1 MWTRG
6 LFVAAVIAGIA
17 AGVMPAM
24 AADARKDTDTPK
36 HCGVP
41 PDLLRSP
48 YTVPRVAA
56 KLERGEAV
64 KIVAIG
70 SSSTAGTGASSRKAT
85 YPAQLELDLE
95 AMYPGSQVTV
105 VNRGVPGDTSATM
118 MARFKR
124 DAIDPKPDLIIW
136 QTGTNSALGGGD
148 VERFTADVLHGIRMA
163 HKKNIEVMLMGPQ
176 FAPRFESVANRM
188 SFIDHL
194 RTIAALERVPMF
206 PRYEVMKHWIQSGQ
220 FTTKTM
226 INPDGL
232 HLTDSS
238 YGCLGWLVARMI
250 ANPDFATARVAR

>member
-1 MWTRG
+1 MG
-6 LFVAAVIAGIA
+6 AGAV
-17 AGVMPAM
+17 PAV
-24 AADARKDTDTPK
+24 AADAVTGLPK
-36 HCGVP
+36 HCAVP
-41 PDLLRSP
+41 AEMLRSE
-48 YTVPRVAA
+48 YKLPRVAA

-95 AMYPGSQVTV
+95 TLFPGAEVTV
-105 VNRGVPGDTSATM
+105 INRGVPGDTAATM
-118 MARFKR
+118 KERFKR

-136 QTGTNSALGGGD
+136 QTGTNSALGGGN
-148 VERFTADVLHGIRMA
+148 VERFTADVLEGIRMA
-163 HKKNIEVMLMGPQ
+163 RKKNIEIMLMGPQ
-176 FAPRFESVANRM
+176 YAPRFESVANRM
-188 SFIDHL
+188 SFMDHL
-194 RTIAALERVPMF
+194 RTIATQERVPMF

-220 FTTKTM
+220 FTTRTM

-250 ANPDFATARVAR
+250 ANPDLATARVTR